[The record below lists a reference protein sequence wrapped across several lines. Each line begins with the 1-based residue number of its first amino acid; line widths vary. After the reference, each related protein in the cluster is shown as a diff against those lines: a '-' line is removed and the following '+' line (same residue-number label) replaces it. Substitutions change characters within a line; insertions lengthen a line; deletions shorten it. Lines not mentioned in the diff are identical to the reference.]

1 MQKNA
6 KKIVIIG
13 LDGATWKIIEP
24 LEREGKLP
32 NISYLMKNGVYGTL
46 KSYEPMFS
54 PSVWTSIAS
63 GVTPKK
69 HGITNFFNTAH
80 DIRTKRLWNILS
92 DHGDT
97 VGIVGW
103 LVTWPPDDVHGFLI
117 PDWLARDTETIP
129 KEYAFLKE
137 LEQAEQVRKERTWQ
151 YFYKLGL
158 RCLANGISFKTVIQS
173 ALVAGYER
181 IYKPADKDIYYRK
194 KIIRQRLYR
203 DAFIHLYE
211 QYVPDVAAFVIVE
224 TDALSH
230 NYWKYMEPENFT
242 GVSGQDIMK
251 YSNVIKDIYIEAD
264 KTIGKILK
272 CTDKDSTVV
281 IVSDHGFKA
290 DTKCTPDA
298 NGLKIDEFLGLVKIP
313 EIERAI
319 YLSYEVFLHLKQ
331 GLSQDATDEVAR
343 MLGKIC
349 LKKNGERLFTVI
361 KFNDQTLRLI
371 INNLG
376 DVSPQSEVNLPGS
389 SCRYSDIIEIR
400 NTDVSGTHDLDGVII
415 MKGPDIKRGH
425 VISGATVLDVTPT
438 LLALKGLPVGR
449 DMDGSVLEDV
459 FTEKYLVGNPVDFI
473 ETYNEEGA
481 KKERANTGQG
491 EALIKSKLKELG
503 YF

>member
-1 MQKNA
+1 MAKNA

-24 LEREGKLP
+24 LERDGKLP
-32 NISYLMKNGVYGTL
+32 NISYLMKNGTYGTL

-63 GVTPKK
+63 GVTPEK

-80 DIRTKRLWNILS
+80 DIRTKRLWNILN

-97 VGIVGW
+97 VGVVGW
-103 LVTWPPDDVHGFLI
+103 LITWPPDDVRGFLI

-137 LEQAEQVRKERTWQ
+137 LEQAEQARQERTWQ
-151 YFYKLGL
+151 YFYRLGL

-173 ALVAGYER
+173 ALVAGYEK
-181 IYKPADKDIYYRK
+181 ICKPADKDIYYIK
-194 KIIRQRLYR
+194 KIIRHRLYR
-203 DAFIHLYE
+203 DTFIHLYQ
-211 QYVPDVAAFVIVE
+211 QYEPEFTAYVIVE

-242 GVSGQDIMK
+242 GVSERDIKK
-251 YSNVIKDIYIEAD
+251 YGNVIKDIYIEAD
-264 KTIGKILK
+264 NTIGKILK
-272 CTDKDSTVV
+272 CLDGDSTVI

-298 NGLKIDEFLGLVKIP
+298 HGLKIEEFLGLVKIP
-313 EIERAI
+313 EVKRAS

-331 GLSQDATDEVAR
+331 GLSPDATEEVIQR
-343 MLGKIC
+343 LREIC

-376 DVSPQSEVNLPGS
+376 NVSPQSEVSLPGS
-389 SCRYSDIIEIR
+389 SCYYSDLIEIR

-415 MKGPDIKRGH
+415 IKGPDIKKGH
-425 VISGATVLDVTPT
+425 VINGATVLDVTPT
-438 LLALKGLPVGR
+438 LLALKGLPVGM
-449 DMDGSVLEDV
+449 DMDGRVLEDA
-459 FTEKYLVGNPVDFI
+459 FTERYFADNPIDFI
-473 ETYNEEGA
+473 ETYNKELA
-481 KKERANTGQG
+481 KEERANTGQG